1 MGVILRRECIPYSLR
16 SRGTQPLE
24 ATFMA
29 GNKRP
34 SFLKRQKEQ
43 QRQARAIE
51 KREARLARRRGAGAP
66 TEPILTDEVPEVA
79 ELGPEAE
86 L

>member
-1 MGVILRRECIPYSLR
+1 
-16 SRGTQPLE
+16 
-24 ATFMA
+24 MA

-51 KREARLARRRGAGAP
+51 KREARLARRRNPGAG
-66 TEPILTDEVPEVA
+66 TEPVLTDV
-79 ELGPEAE
+79 LPEATDLSPESE